1 MSATWPLWLRR
12 LLDATTIHFARCYE
26 LARQRAAGNASSV
39 KRMMAERDD
48 ALLDAAL
55 LKREIAVLRRNR
67 ASLPHE
73 KRPHYSPPDRR
84 EILQIRRLR
93 RWSLRITAHHFVL
106 HYNTVWN
113 WNRAWLSRTHVGLF
127 FGRVPWNRISDGV
140 RWVVHELRTL
150 CVEVEFGTRSIAMQ
164 LVRSGIRIS
173 RSSVQ
178 RILREE
184 RPSRPPAPVAV
195 PQDTAVDT
203 VSPHSI
209 LRPACIRKTYHLD
222 FTTFDFLFVRF
233 YVAAVVDGFSRRLL
247 ALTVFPDAPSTA
259 MVLHLLR
266 ATFAEYGA
274 CRFLV
279 TDHGCQFRSRFQ
291 NAVKSAFGINLIK
304 GRVPRA
310 AAMNGK
316 VERFFKTLKIWQRVK
331 LLFASERSIQ
341 KKLDIFRRYY
351 NAVRPMFTLGMRT
364 PDEVWNDVT
373 LDEPVLIRQADPIKP
388 ALCVTKD
395 SFEGDPLLPV
405 FAIDVV
411 GRSQRYR
418 PAA

>member
-26 LARQRAAGNASSV
+26 LARQRTAGSPSSV
-39 KRMMAERDD
+39 KRLTAERDD
-48 ALLDAAL
+48 ALLDAKL

-67 ASLPHE
+67 ALLPHE
-73 KRPHYSPPDRR
+73 RRPHYSPEDRR

-93 RWSLRITAHHFVL
+93 GWSLRMTAHHFVL
-106 HYNTVWN
+106 HYNTIWN
-113 WNRAWLSRTHVGLF
+113 WNRAWLSMENVGLF
-127 FGRVPWNRISDGV
+127 FGRVPWNRITDGV
-140 RWVVHELRTL
+140 RWAVHELRSL
-150 CVEVEFGTRSIAMQ
+150 CVEIEFGTRSIAMQ

-178 RILREE
+178 RILREKK
-184 RPSRPPAPVAV
+184 PTTPTAPGVV
-195 PQDTAVDT
+195 GEDQQIET

-209 LRPACIRKTYHLD
+209 LRPSRTRYTYHMD

-259 MVLHLLR
+259 MVLRLLR
-266 ATFAEYGA
+266 ATFAEYGS

-279 TDHGCQFRSRFQ
+279 TDHGCQFRRRF
-291 NAVKSAFGINLIK
+291 KETIKDAFGVDVIK
-304 GRVPRA
+304 GRVRSCC
-310 AAMNGK
+310 MNGK
-316 VERFFKTLKIWQRVK
+316 VERYFKTLKLWQRAK
-331 LLFASERSIQ
+331 LLFASARSIQ
-341 KKLDIFRRYY
+341 KKLDTFRRYY
-351 NAVRPMFTLGMRT
+351 NDVRPMFTLGMRT
-364 PDEVWNDVT
+364 PDEVWNNVK
-373 LDEPVLIRQADPIKP
+373 LDEPALIRQAAPVKP
-388 ALCVTKD
+388 ALCVTKE

-405 FAIDVV
+405 FTIDVV
-411 GRSQRYR
+411 GRARRYR